1 MSKVEEFRE
10 AVNANEDW
18 QEEVRNFG
26 DDDNI
31 VSYASSKGYE
41 FTENEYSEYVENEI
55 SGELSLF
62 ETEMVSGGRSRI
74 SCACWVA
81 REVYGEFNPQWLLF
95 RRWLLGD
102 SPNWF
107 RNLYISKGEAF
118 ANWLS
123 KNVWLKPMIR
133 RWMDGRIRS

>member
-1 MSKVEEFRE
+1 MSKVEDFRE

-62 ETEMVSGGRSRI
+62 ETEMVSGGRSQK
-74 SCACWVA
+74 SCCWVA

-123 KNVWLKPMIR
+123 NNAWLKPMIR
-133 RWMDGRIRS
+133 FWMDGRIRS